1 MNLNLNDSVKL
12 IAGWMDDVKSV
23 YLELEEVQTAFN
35 GELIAVGK
43 EFNSNIEKLTKKIK
57 SDWNNLPQAFK
68 TEFEGKK
75 SKSEADIK
83 KRISELA
90 SAISK
95 SNEEL
100 VKIEKTQKAAMDDI
114 CKQNP
119 ELNDKEEAIKLK
131 IKDAELEAKSLERQL
146 ARYDGIAGWFAGG
159 KVAQLNKQFK
169 TSIANLGKL
178 KVELEKVRA
187 VWQASEKK
195 LDECEQKGKSEWV
208 AIQDKI
214 TKDSME
220 KKNLEDNIEAMSYS
234 GAILETASSGKS
246 IPSDLKADFDLLCA
260 LKEKTEQL
268 GEGLKKTAS
277 LMALTV
283 GVSQGFA
290 NLGKSFMGLKE
301 EQDMHATLPKLTV
314 AFSESVVDFNKC
326 WKEFIPKIKD
336 EKKLCDSPKDLI
348 GSVENLVK
356 NNLTEKGIEG
366 MFESIGN
373 SIKSATSSW
382 KG

>member
-1 MNLNLNDSVKL
+1 MNLNLNDSIKL

-43 EFNSNIEKLTKKIK
+43 EFNSNIEKLAKRIK
-57 SDWNNLPQAFK
+57 SDWNYLPQAFK

-75 SKSEADIK
+75 SKSETDIK
-83 KRISELA
+83 KRISELSSSIA
-90 SAISK
+90 K

-100 VKIEKTQKAAMDDI
+100 AKIEKAQKTAIDDM

-119 ELNDKEEAIKLK
+119 ELNDKEEDIKLK

-159 KVAQLNKQFK
+159 KVEQLNKQFK
-169 TSIANLGKL
+169 AAVANLGKL

-195 LDECEQKGKSEWV
+195 LDDCEQKGKSEWV
-208 AIQDKI
+208 AIHDKI

-220 KKNLEDNIEAMSYS
+220 KKNLEDNIETMSYS
-234 GAILETASSGKS
+234 GAILEVASSGKS
-246 IPSDLKADFDLLCA
+246 VPPELKTDFDTLCN
-260 LKEKTEQL
+260 LKDKTEQL
-268 GEGLKKTAS
+268 GDGLKKTAS

-283 GVSQGFA
+283 GISQGFA

-301 EQDMHATLPKLTV
+301 EQDMHATLPKLSVT
-314 AFSESVVDFNKC
+314 FSENSVNFNKC
-326 WKEFIPKIKD
+326 WREFIPKIKD

-348 GSVENLVK
+348 SSIENLVK
-356 NNLTEKGIEG
+356 NDLTEKNIES

>member
-1 MNLNLNDSVKL
+1 MNLDLNDSIKL
-12 IAGWMDDVKSV
+12 IAGWMGDVKSV

-35 GELIAVGK
+35 GELIVVGK
-43 EFNSNIEKLTKKIK
+43 EFNTNIEKLTKKIK
-57 SDWNNLPQAFK
+57 SDWNNFPQAFK
-68 TEFEGKK
+68 TEFDSKK

-90 SAISK
+90 STISK
-95 SNEEL
+95 SNDEL
-100 VKIEKTQKAAMDDI
+100 AAIEKTQKAALDNLG
-114 CKQNP
+114 KQNP
-119 ELNDKEEAIKLK
+119 TLNDQEEAIKLK
-131 IKDAELEAKSLERQL
+131 IKDAELECKALERQL

-169 TSIANLGKL
+169 VSITNLGKL

-187 VWQASEKK
+187 LWQASGKK
-195 LDECEQKGKSEWV
+195 HDESEQKGKSEWV
-208 AIQDKI
+208 AIQDKL

-220 KKNLEDNIEAMSYS
+220 KKNLEDNIEAMSHS
-234 GAILETASSGKS
+234 GAILEIASSGKS
-246 IPSDLKADFDLLCA
+246 IPSDLKTEFDQLCA
-260 LKEKTEQL
+260 LKEKTEQF
-268 GEGLKKTAS
+268 GEGLKKTSS
-277 LMALTV
+277 LMALTI

-290 NLGKSFMGLKE
+290 NLSKSFMGLKE

-314 AFSESVVDFNKC
+314 SFSETSVNFNKC
-326 WKEFIPKIKD
+326 WKDFIPKIND
-336 EKKLCDSPKDLI
+336 EKKLCDSPKELI
-348 GSVENLVK
+348 VSVENLVK